1 MRQKIQTGFGYKKGV
16 KFMTRVVFFFMA
28 TLALLILVGC
38 GDDSD
43 SVEVANYQ
51 VEISFS
57 PTIQYQN
64 VTRVVVLV
72 SGTGMDDISQDL
84 EIQGQLATG
93 ILLIPV
99 GEQRNITVNA
109 YEDDV
114 LVGTDTEVVDI
125 LDSSDEEPLI
135 IYLEMSEQV
144 DPVDQ
149 VEFSTEGMVLIPAG
163 EFSMGDHQG
172 SGGNNERPVHNVYLD
187 AYYID
192 VYEVTNAQ
200 YARFLSSYGK
210 NFDPAEHELIDI
222 DSKYCYIQKSGSLYE
237 ARPGYE
243 DYPVQEVSW
252 YGAAAY
258 AQFYGKRVPT
268 EAEWEKAARGGLVG
282 KKYPLGDEMTH
293 NDANY
298 NGVRDAD
305 VWKEASPVGSFAPN
319 GYGLYDMSGNAMEWC
334 ADDYEDDYYSQ
345 SPYNNPKGPD
355 NVVIF
360 QNDDFAHS
368 QSTKRAVRGG
378 SWGTSSVVPLRVSE
392 RTYINPTARR
402 DYLGFRCAQYATP

>member
-1 MRQKIQTGFGYKKGV
+1 
-16 KFMTRVVFFFMA
+16 MTRVVFFFMA
-28 TLALLILVGC
+28 TLALLILVSC

-43 SVEVANYQ
+43 SVEAVSYQ

-64 VTRVVVLV
+64 VTRVVVFV

-93 ILLIPV
+93 ILLIPI
-99 GEQRNITVNA
+99 GQQRNITVNA
-109 YEDDV
+109 YEDEV
-114 LVGTDTEVVDI
+114 LVGTDSEVVDI

-144 DPVDQ
+144 DQ
-149 VEFSTEGMVLIPAG
+149 VEFSMEGMALIPAG

-192 VYEVTNAQ
+192 AHEVTNAQ
-200 YARFLSSYGK
+200 YAQFLSRYGK
-210 NFDPAEHELIDI
+210 NADPAEHELIDI
-222 DSKYCYIQKSGSLYE
+222 DSKYCYIQKSGNLYE

-298 NGVRDAD
+298 HGVRDAD
-305 VWKEASPVGSFAPN
+305 QWDETSPVGSFQPN
-319 GYGLYDMSGNAMEWC
+319 GYGLYDMSGNVMEWC
-334 ADDYEDDYYSQ
+334 ADDYKDDYYSQ

-360 QNDDFAHS
+360 QNDDFVYSA
-368 QSTKRAVRGG
+368 STRRVVRGG
-378 SWGTSSVVPLRVSE
+378 SWDISSVVPLRVSE
-392 RTYINPTARR
+392 RTYINPTTWR